1 MVGKL
6 LIRGMLAGIA
16 TGLLT
21 FAFAK
26 VSGEPQVDKAIA
38 FEQKASAAKGEAPEP
53 ELVSRGTQAGL
64 GLLTGVLV
72 YGTAV
77 GGLFS
82 LVFAYAYGRT
92 GRLGARALSAWLA
105 LGAFVALVIVPNI
118 KYPANPPAIG
128 DPEAIG
134 MRTGLFFVMIAVSI
148 ATMVFA
154 LSVRRHALARFGGW
168 NASII
173 GALVFVVIIAA
184 VQLALPVINEVPA
197 DFPAT
202 VLWRFRVA
210 ALGMQCVL
218 WTTIGLLFGWLVERS
233 ERASLPADT
242 QTKTRTKDLRHA

>member
-6 LIRGMLAGIA
+6 LVRGMLAGIA
-16 TGLLT
+16 AGLLT

-26 VSGEPQVDKAIA
+26 VGGEPQVDKAIA
-38 FEQKASAAKGEAPEP
+38 FEQKADAAKGEAPEP
-53 ELVSRGTQAGL
+53 ELVSRETQAGL
-64 GLLTGVLV
+64 GLLTGVVV
-72 YGTAV
+72 YGTAI

-105 LGAFVALVIVPNI
+105 LGAFVALVIVPDI

-128 DPEAIG
+128 DPETIG
-134 MRTGLFFVMIAVSI
+134 TRTGLFFVMIAVSI

-154 LSVRRHALARFGGW
+154 LSVRRHALARFGAW
-168 NASII
+168 NASILA
-173 GALVFVVIIAA
+173 GAVFIVIIAA
-184 VQLALPVINEVPA
+184 VQLALPMINEVPA

-218 WTTIGLLFGWLVERS
+218 WTTIGLLFGWLTERS
-233 ERASLPADT
+233 ERAAAPA
-242 QTKTRTKDLRHA
+242 QSRPKDLRHA